1 MSNMTF
7 LCVNTIQLGPQCK
20 NCFLRHHFR
29 RKSGSQRATSSFLM
43 WQQIFFFPNALRS
56 QRHVLGQRAI
66 LSHTCST
73 LFVTFPNERARKWV
87 KEWREDNFRKEW
99 MKALKKNAD
108 FTPRTF
114 SPFHFYLQMFREP
127 KQSSEVDKILGEY
140 TQCIRR
146 CDGEKAE
153 PGKLNG

>member
-1 MSNMTF
+1 MLYFWKAEGSRMSNMTF

-99 MKALKKNAD
+99 MKALKKTRILVPAD
-108 FTPRTF
+108 IRGSKSKIIEKVAPGTLCNDQDK
-114 SPFHFYLQMFREP
+114 HL
-127 KQSSEVDKILGEY
+127 SSCTELTTK
-140 TQCIRR
+140 R
-146 CDGEKAE
+146 
-153 PGKLNG
+153 